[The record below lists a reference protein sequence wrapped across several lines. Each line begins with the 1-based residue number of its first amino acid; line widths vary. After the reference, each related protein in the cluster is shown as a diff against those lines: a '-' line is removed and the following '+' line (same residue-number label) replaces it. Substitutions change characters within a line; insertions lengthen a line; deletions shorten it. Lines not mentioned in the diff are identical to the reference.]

1 MIDRIQ
7 GITDKWFL
15 NERLLFSTVISHRF
29 VENRAMRCALRSGQG
44 RIEFNPSFLEELSD
58 NQLDIA
64 LRTEALRILLK
75 HPYQRQPLQ
84 AIPEIMSL
92 ASNITIFEHAFYG
105 DNPLDRLEWLSL
117 PPKLSFE
124 EYYNMLTQQIP
135 PASSGNSESSES
147 SENSENSD
155 NHDNPDNSENS
166 DNSHNSDNSDSSHG
180 LPNEMREELK
190 EEAELWEEDLWMEDK
205 MNDLIQQAMTS
216 RQWGSV
222 PASMQDLLK
231 ASIEKNLNVL
241 RQIGL
246 FRASILSTQRR
257 LTRMKPSRRYGWQ
270 QMGIVHP
277 YTTRLLVAVDTSGSV
292 PDDDLKRFFSIVN
305 KFFSYGIP
313 QIDILQFDADIHLP
327 LLSLKNAAK
336 QVKITGRGGT
346 NFQPA
351 LDYFAN
357 HREYDGMLIFT
368 DGYAPTPHVP
378 PGRRILWVLS
388 SLECY
393 KDFTLSPKIYI

>member
-1 MIDRIQ
+1 
-7 GITDKWFL
+7 
-15 NERLLFSTVISHRF
+15 
-29 VENRAMRCALRSGQG
+29 MRCALRSGQG